1 MKYMVKKSRDIY
13 TASFYLSESI
23 CNTNNLDYNIMNRIM
38 LRNAQKLRKQ

>member
-13 TASFYLSESI
+13 TASFDLSESI

-38 LRNAQKLRKQ
+38 LRNAQKLRK